1 MIRMA
6 IRELMQRPRAE
17 RAEHLASLKLRLMAF
32 IPQIESVDR
41 QGPTARRVRAMQRVL
56 AALDEVSSRT

>member
-1 MIRMA
+1 
-6 IRELMQRPRAE
+6 
-17 RAEHLASLKLRLMAF
+17 MAF